1 MGTGSQIILNNN
13 NKYNKFEKRNYFN
26 NNLNCITHIPSG
38 RSLNLISN
46 KIDKTYK
53 KKNYLW
59 NFIKRI
65 SINELKNCK
74 KIINLNFLKI
84 KQIKI
89 SSMNKDDLRNFSTI
103 ILKSY
108 CDQYI
113 NILIKSKIKKSNI
126 DKIILSG
133 GIPKKIPLIRD
144 YLEYKSG
151 ITTKIDNSKVD
162 ETLIGLIRLMKFNL

>member
-1 MGTGSQIILNNN
+1 MTKMVILITGHKGYIGSTLVQYLKKKI
-13 NKYNKFEKRNYFN
+13 
-26 NNLNCITHIPSG
+26 NNLFIIGLDTNFFDYPNSK
-38 RSLNLISN
+38 LIDLE
-46 KIDKTYK
+46 I
-53 KKNYLW
+53 
-59 NFIKRI
+59 
-65 SINELKNCK
+65 
-74 KIINLNFLKI
+74 
-84 KQIKI
+84 
-89 SSMNKDDLRNFSTI
+89 KDDLRNFSTI

-113 NILIKSKIKKSNI
+113 EILIKSNIKKSNI

-151 ITTKIDNSKVD
+151 ITSKIDNSKVD

>member
-1 MGTGSQIILNNN
+1 
-13 NKYNKFEKRNYFN
+13 
-26 NNLNCITHIPSG
+26 
-38 RSLNLISN
+38 
-46 KIDKTYK
+46 
-53 KKNYLW
+53 
-59 NFIKRI
+59 
-65 SINELKNCK
+65 
-74 KIINLNFLKI
+74 
-84 KQIKI
+84 
-89 SSMNKDDLRNFSTI
+89 MNKDDLRNFSTI

-113 NILIKSKIKKSNI
+113 EILIKSNIKKSNI

-151 ITTKIDNSKVD
+151 ITSKIDNSKVD